1 MDKTTEQ
8 PVPTIADLNA
18 LAAAAQA
25 QEKSGSAWSLATGDL
40 NLNLVRL
47 PPGDAIPGHVNAE
60 VDVVYLAI
68 TGAGTIELGNA
79 GGDGSAD
86 ARQMAPGGL
95 FIVPKGLHRAIH
107 AGEQGLVYLTC
118 HRRRAGL
125 MPKRASRG

>member
-1 MDKTTEQ
+1 MATEQ
-8 PVPTIADLNA
+8 RQAPTAAHLEA
-18 LAAAAQA
+18 LAAAAGA
-25 QEKSGSAWSLATGDL
+25 QGLAGPVWSLATGDL

-47 PPGDAIPGHVNAE
+47 PPGDEIPGHVNAE

-68 TGAGTIELGNA
+68 AGAGTIELGDA

-95 FIVPKGLHRAIH
+95 FVVPKGLHRAIH

-125 MPKRASRG
+125 MPRRAQRG